1 MKRTVFLVDSEKK
14 LKVEKFLLE
23 NGIIFSYDDRFHFDF
38 RTAVVTGIV
47 AVILTIVVTS
57 IF

>member
-14 LKVEKFLLE
+14 GKAEQLLNE
-23 NGIIFSYDDRFHFDF
+23 NGITFSYDDRFHFDF
-38 RTAVVTGIV
+38 RTAVVTAASLILLAIV
-47 AVILTIVVTS
+47 IIS